1 VGLTGKEAK
10 KAGYDVVVGAA
21 PLSMNPFGMIL
32 SQTEGVVEIVSEKRY
47 GEILGIHIIGE
58 SACEMAGQAVLAMQM
73 EGTLE
78 ELARATFPHP
88 TLSESL
94 PEAAREAL
102 GQAIY
107 IP

>member
-1 VGLTGKEAK
+1 MGLTSKEAK
-10 KAGYDVVVGAA
+10 KAGYEVVLGAA

-32 SQTEGVVEIVSEKRY
+32 MQTEGLVEIVSEKKY

-58 SACEMAGQAVLAMQM
+58 AACEMVGQAVLAIQM
-73 EGTLE
+73 EMTLE
-78 ELARATFPHP
+78 ELAIMTFPHP
-88 TLSESL
+88 TLSEWL

-107 IP
+107 LP